1 MMYSSKAYRAAR
13 KLGFRSGLEKTICEK
28 LTNDNVEFAYE
39 KTKIE
44 WEDLAYRTYTP
55 DVILLNGIIVEIKG
69 MFTAA
74 DRRKHLKIKQQHPEL
89 EIRFVFENSRR
100 KLRKGAKSSYADWC
114 IKYGFRYHDKEIP
127 EDWVREK
134 GKSIRTKFI
143 KFKGEK
149 KIVRS

>member
-28 LTNDNVEFAYE
+28 LTNDSVEFSYE

-89 EIRFVFENSRR
+89 EIRFVFESSRR

-114 IKYGFRYHDKEIP
+114 IKHGFRYYDKEIP
-127 EDWVREK
+127 EDWLREK
-134 GKSIRTKFI
+134 GKAIRTKFI
-143 KFKGEK
+143 RFKGEK
-149 KIVRS
+149 KSVRP